1 MIETTSYTELLKVAM
16 TIKNQRHNKILAD
29 LSLFALR
36 ASVRELI
43 FYTIETVQAALP
55 GTSYA
60 VVLNEEQ
67 LHTHPPTGGVP
78 VVVFQLGT
86 DSVLQVFGEALA
98 EDAHHLLNAVAE
110 VLAAAVAQ
118 ERWLNELRTEMKA
131 LRHAV
136 SHDLRPP
143 LWNLD
148 KLCEEL
154 LQVYGEAV
162 PPPAHDLIRQ
172 IRRSSH
178 SMEQRIM
185 AMVRLADIGQRVP
198 SLDTVDLTQLAQD
211 WCQILNGEYPEH
223 AVSCHVE
230 PGLTV
235 TGDIYLLDKVFEHLI
250 RNAFKLTQHQPDPQ
264 INVGRNDEGV
274 FYVQDNGAGFDMRYE
289 SQLFEPFQ
297 KLHGDPAFDGD
308 GIGLAI
314 VRRIIHLHDGYV
326 WANSRGRGQG
336 ATFYFIL
343 PNRPLNEAN
352 NT

>member
-1 MIETTSYTELLKVAM
+1 MIETTSYTEPLKVAM
-16 TIKNQRHNKILAD
+16 TITNQSHNKILAD

-43 FYTIETVQAALP
+43 FYAIETIQAALP
-55 GTSYA
+55 GTSYT
-60 VVLNEEQ
+60 VVLSGER
-67 LHTHPPTGGVP
+67 LHDTPNDGVP
-78 VVVFQLGT
+78 VVAFRLGT

-98 EDAHHLLNAVAE
+98 DDAHHLLKAVAE
-110 VLAAAVAQ
+110 IIEAALAQ
-118 ERWLNELRTEMKA
+118 ERWLNELRMEMKA

-154 LQVYGEAV
+154 LQVHGEAV
-162 PPPAHDLIRQ
+162 PPPAHDLISQ

-178 SMEQRIM
+178 DMEQRIT

-198 SLDTVDLTQLAQD
+198 TLDTVDLTELAQD
-211 WCQILNGEYPEH
+211 WCQILHGEYPEH

-230 PGLTV
+230 AGLTA
-235 TGDIYLLDKVFEHLI
+235 TGDIYLLDKVFEQLM
-250 RNAFKLTQHQPDPQ
+250 RNAFKLTQQQPDPQ
-264 INVGRNDEGV
+264 ITVGRNDEGV
-274 FYVQDNGAGFDMRYE
+274 FYVQDNGAGFNMRYE
-289 SQLFEPFQ
+289 AQLFEPFQ
-297 KLHGDPAFDGD
+297 KLHSDPAFDGD

-326 WANSRGRGQG
+326 WADSHGRGQG
-336 ATFYFIL
+336 AIFYFIL
-343 PNRPLNEAN
+343 PDTPSTEAKH
-352 NT
+352 T